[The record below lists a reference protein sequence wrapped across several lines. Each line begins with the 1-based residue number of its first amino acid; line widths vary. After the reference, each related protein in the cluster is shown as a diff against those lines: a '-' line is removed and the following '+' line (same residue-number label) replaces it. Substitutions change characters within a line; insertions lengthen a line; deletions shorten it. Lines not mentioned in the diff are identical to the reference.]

1 MTTALRLFAV
11 AASLACT
18 TPSFAITS
26 SKVEQESASDSVLM
40 AYFSQAD
47 LAQSFIQFADNI
59 TGAGVKVTGGAEY
72 TVSISLWTNLPNNGG
87 KMLAS
92 GEGTGDGDSWV
103 DVFWPKVTIE
113 PDSLYFLVFSGT
125 TDSGLR
131 GDTGNP
137 YPYGNVFGNSGYQ
150 SFPAFDYAF
159 RTYSEA
165 APVPEPA
172 TWMSLLAGLAVC
184 AGGVSRRRS

>member
-11 AASLACT
+11 AASLACAS
-18 TPSFAITS
+18 PSFAIES
-26 SKVEQESASDSVLM
+26 GKVEQESMSDRVLM
-40 AYFSQAD
+40 AYFWQGD

-59 TGAGVKVTGGAEY
+59 TGAGVRVDGTENK
-72 TVSISLWTNLPNNGG
+72 VSISLWTNLPNNGG

-92 GEGTGDGDSWV
+92 GESAGDGEGWV

-113 PDSLYFLVFSGT
+113 PDSLYYLVFSGT
-125 TDSGLR
+125 PDTSGLR
-131 GDTGNP
+131 GDTENP
-137 YPYGNVFGNSGYQ
+137 YPYGNVFAGSGYQ